1 MESDYD
7 FNYVFCDKIIKF
19 DKDAFWMTGN
29 SYESISGTFTYA
41 PYIQNGSLLLGYLV
55 SGTTINAW
63 KNQPIDI
70 TGYDIDYVWEAMI
83 NCYLPSGSLTLY
95 LASGTS
101 SVEASSAQLVE
112 VENNDDLREIGINGN
127 LWIKFGIEFNH

>member
-1 MESDYD
+1 MEIENESNFIYRFISTLEGEAIFKYNIVSPSVLVESDYD

-95 LASGTS
+95 LASCC
-101 SVEASSAQLVE
+101 A
-112 VENNDDLREIGINGN
+112 I
-127 LWIKFGIEFNH
+127 